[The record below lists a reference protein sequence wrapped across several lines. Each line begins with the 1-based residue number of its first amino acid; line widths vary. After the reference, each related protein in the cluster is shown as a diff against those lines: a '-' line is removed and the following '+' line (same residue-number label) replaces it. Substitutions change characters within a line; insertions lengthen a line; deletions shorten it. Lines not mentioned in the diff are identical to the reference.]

1 MSFIDNQKT
10 VGLAFTIIGVLMII
24 AALLKVADAVT
35 MDGELGDHVGYF
47 IAAIGS
53 IIAAVLY
60 FMYGNKVRTGVLSG
74 KLNILGNYVN
84 IVGVTTV
91 IIGIFAAIGGIM
103 SSISFWDSVI
113 SIILGLIVIWAAKKI
128 LDGKE
133 TTIDKILWII
143 LTVLF
148 LLLFIFSFIG
158 IFGVIA
164 DGGEAIHLIVN
175 VLSAICYAII
185 YLFMLC
191 YMFDGEVKKGMG
203 M

>member
-24 AALLKVADAVT
+24 AALLSVVDAVT

-103 SSISFWDSVI
+103 SDISFWDSVV

-143 LTVLF
+143 LTVIF
-148 LLLFIFSFIG
+148 LILFIVMFLG
-158 IFGVIA
+158 IFGVILN
-164 DGGEAIHLIVN
+164 GGEAIHLIIN
-175 VLSAICYAII
+175 VLQCVCYAVI